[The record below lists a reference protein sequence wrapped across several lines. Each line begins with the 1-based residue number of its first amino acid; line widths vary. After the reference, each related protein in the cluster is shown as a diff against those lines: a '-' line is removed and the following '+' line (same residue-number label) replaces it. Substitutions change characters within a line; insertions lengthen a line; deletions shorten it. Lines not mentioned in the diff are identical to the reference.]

1 MGVTVLGNRFDCG
14 RSARGPQTV
23 RRISKGLD
31 LTQNYKIKLLDG
43 APLRTKL
50 RTLMLMKFR

>member
-50 RTLMLMKFR
+50 RGFDKA